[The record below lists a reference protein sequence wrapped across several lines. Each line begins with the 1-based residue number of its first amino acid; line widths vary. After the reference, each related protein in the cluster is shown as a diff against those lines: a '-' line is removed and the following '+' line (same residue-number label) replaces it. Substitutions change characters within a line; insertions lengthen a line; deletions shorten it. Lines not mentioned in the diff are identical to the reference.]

1 MNNEMPMT
9 STMTLRRWLRGGMY
23 RVAKT
28 HRMLHLHRSFSA
40 KSSLISG
47 SFAQRD
53 LQLNA
58 SCASSPPCIMIF
70 HKHLFRFVF
79 IVLNEFEEIF
89 SFKLEICTMSARKW
103 CLVFEVRLF
112 QLQRCM
118 TSNWCMTSN
127 SLHDIE
133 FKLSMAAC
141 VSHWR
146 TWRRFVTKFSHYNSK
161 LFLVSA
167 FLAIFPVRI
176 MYCISC
182 ITTGFCNMLRTC
194 DSGCLQTDTP
204 AAAFN
209 DSVIQWFNYSMIQW
223 FNDSMIQW
231 FHFECTCQCDIDI
244 AHALFL
250 W

>member
-1 MNNEMPMT
+1 MNNKMPMT

-58 SCASSPPCIMIF
+58 SYASSPPCIMIF

-79 IVLNEFEEIF
+79 IVPIEFEEIF
-89 SFKLEICTMSARKW
+89 SFKLEICTMFARKW

-133 FKLSMAAC
+133 FNLSMAAC

-167 FLAIFPVRI
+167 FLAIFPVATP
-176 MYCISC
+176 CVSC
-182 ITTGFCNMLRTC
+182 IASAALPRGFVICWEPAIRDAC
-194 DSGCLQTDTP
+194 RQTHP
-204 AAAFN
+204 PRH
-209 DSVIQWFNYSMIQW
+209 SMIQWFNDLIIQW

-231 FHFECTCQCDIDI
+231 FNDSILSARASVTLI
-244 AHALFL
+244 
-250 W
+250 